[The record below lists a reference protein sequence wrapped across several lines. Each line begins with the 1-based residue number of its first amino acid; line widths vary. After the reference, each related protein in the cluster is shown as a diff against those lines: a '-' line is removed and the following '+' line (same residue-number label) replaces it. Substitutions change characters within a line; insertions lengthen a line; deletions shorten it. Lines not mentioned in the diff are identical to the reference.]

1 MELLRWKTRIAVLW
15 LILTVNFSAYIFLGL
30 LSPGTIKELLET
42 QADTGTR
49 PIIAVL
55 FFIPFIMAWLSL
67 TLKDPANR
75 WTNLVLG
82 ILFAVYFIVQFIGYA
97 AAGLP
102 TIRLIDIVFAFVVI
116 LLIVWYAWKWPKQEA

>member
-42 QADTGTR
+42 RADTGTT

-67 TLKDPANR
+67 TLKDSANR

-82 ILFAVYFIVQFIGYA
+82 ILFAVFFIVQFIGYA
-97 AAGLP
+97 AAGTP
-102 TIRLIDIVFAFVVI
+102 TIRLIDILFAFVVI